1 MIYSAIN
8 CFSIHMYEYRD
19 FYKKKIY
26 ICVYDQMIL
35 SLNFTMPGNY
45 W

>member
-1 MIYSAIN
+1 
-8 CFSIHMYEYRD
+8 MYEYRD
-19 FYKKKIY
+19 FLYKKIY

-35 SLNFTMPGNY
+35 SFNNTMPGNY